1 MFEYDKRIF
10 LTPEPD
16 DVIGFMDKLGEDR
29 WETISIKEEIDDER
43 TNHSFTT
50 YYKFTLYLK
59 RLIIEEI

>member
-29 WETISIKEEIDDER
+29 WETISIKEEIDAEGY
-43 TNHSFTT
+43 TTT

-59 RLIIEEI
+59 RLIIEGI